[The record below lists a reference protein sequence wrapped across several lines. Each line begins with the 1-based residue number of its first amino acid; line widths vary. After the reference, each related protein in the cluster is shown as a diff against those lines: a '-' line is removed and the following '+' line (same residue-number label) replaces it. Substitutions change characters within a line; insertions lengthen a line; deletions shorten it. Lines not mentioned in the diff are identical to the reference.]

1 MVEGGLDLSG
11 LDLKKDE
18 EGKHVVASQI
28 RIRNSIIQGIVK
40 FDNAIFER
48 VVDFEGTTLML
59 AGFRFAKFCK
69 YAGFE
74 DTTFSGYA
82 AFEHVQFMGEAK
94 SSNAQFSDGTDAY
107 FYEAKFRG
115 NVFFWSIS
123 GKKTQC
129 LAWMRI
135 SSMQCSINWP
145 HS

>member
-1 MVEGGLDLSG
+1 MIEGGLDLSG

-59 AGFRFAKFCK
+59 AGFRYAKFCK

-74 DTTFSGYA
+74 DTTSADMPPSNMFNSWARRIPRMLSFPTELMLIFTKRNSEIMFS
-82 AFEHVQFMGEAK
+82 
-94 SSNAQFSDGTDAY
+94 
-107 FYEAKFRG
+107 
-115 NVFFWSIS
+115 S
-123 GKKTQC
+123 GV
-129 LAWMRI
+129 
-135 SSMQCSINWP
+135 
-145 HS
+145 